1 MTAPSPVDRREQ
13 LPAVLIALMKGVVY
27 RETAPGIWH
36 SLDQLQAQVRDYLE
50 VIGLTLELDE
60 GEGFAFLR
68 QQPVAEG
75 AELPRLVARRQLG
88 YPVSLL
94 LALLRR
100 KLAEV
105 DATTGETR
113 VILSRDDIADLVRL
127 FMPDS
132 TNEARILDRIDSHV
146 KRVIDLG
153 FLRRLD
159 GQEDRYEIMRILK
172 SFVDAQWLQ
181 QFDQRLAAYR
191 TLATPAEGVAE

>member
-1 MTAPSPVDRREQ
+1 MTAPSFDQGAQ
-13 LPAVLIALMKGVVY
+13 LSRVLIALMKGVVY
-27 RETAPGIWH
+27 RDTAPAIWH
-36 SLDQLQAQVRDYLE
+36 ALDLLQTQVRDYVA

-60 GEGFAFLR
+60 GEGYAFLR
-68 QQPVAEG
+68 QEPAAEG
-75 AELPRLVARRQLG
+75 SDLPRLMARRQLG

-100 KLAEV
+100 KLAEA

-113 VILSRDDIADLVRL
+113 VILSRDDIASLVRV

-132 TNEARILDRIDSHV
+132 TNEARILDRMDSHL
-146 KRVIDLG
+146 KRVIELG
-153 FLRRLD
+153 FLRRLE

-181 QFDQRLAAYR
+181 EFDQRLAAYR
-191 TLATPAEGVAE
+191 ALAATAGVAAE